1 MRRFLTT
8 LMILLVVLVAGLS
21 ALVLLVNPND
31 FRDYMVKQVAARSG
45 YQLQLDGPLR
55 WHVWP
60 QLSILSGRMS
70 LTAQGATQPLVR
82 ADNMRLDVALLPLLS
97 HQLSVKQVMLKGAVI
112 QLTPQTEA
120 VRSEDA
126 PVAPRDNTLPD
137 LSDDRGWSFDIS
149 SLKVADSVLVFQHE
163 DDEQVTI
170 RNIRLQMEQDPQHRG
185 SFEFSGRVNRDQRDL
200 TISLNGTVDASDYPH
215 DLTAAIE
222 QINWQLQGAD
232 LPKQGIQGQGS
243 FQAQWQE
250 SHKRLSFNQIS
261 LTANDSTLSG
271 QAQVT
276 LTEKPEWQLRLQFPQ
291 LNLDNLIPL
300 NETAN
305 GENQHEDDEQVT
317 IRNIRLQMEQDP
329 QHRGS
334 FEFSGRVN
342 RDQRDLTISLNGT
355 VDASDYPHDL
365 TAAIEQINWQL
376 QGADLPKQGIQGQG
390 SFQAQ
395 WQESHKRLSFNQIS
409 LTANDSTLSGQA
421 QVTLTEKPE
430 WQLRLQFPQLNLDN
444 LIPLNETANGE
455 NGAAQQGQSQST
467 LPRPVISSRIDEPA
481 YQGLQ
486 GFTADILL
494 QASNVRWRGM
504 NFTDVATQMTNK
516 SGLLEI
522 TQLQGKL
529 NGGQVSLPG
538 TLDATSINPRINFQP
553 RLENVE
559 IGTILKAFNYP
570 ISLTG
575 KMSLAGD
582 FSGADIDADAF
593 RHNWQGQA
601 HVEMTDTRMEGM
613 NFQQMIQQAVERNGG
628 DVKAAENFDN
638 VTRLDRFTTD
648 LTLKDGVVTLNDM
661 QGQSP
666 VLALTGEGM
675 LNLADQTCDTQF
687 DIRVVGGWNG
697 ESKLIDFL
705 KETPVPLR
713 VYGNWQQLNYS
724 LQVDQLLRKHL
735 QDEAK
740 RRLNDWAER
749 NKDSRNGKDVKKLLE
764 KM

>member
-1 MRRFLTT
+1 MRRFLTM
-8 LMILLVVLVAGLS
+8 LMILLVVLVAGFS

-60 QLSILSGRMS
+60 QLSILSGRTI
-70 LTAQGATQPLVR
+70 LTAQGASQPLVR
-82 ADNMRLDVALLPLLS
+82 ADNMRLDVALWPLLS

-112 QLTPQTEA
+112 QLTPETEA

-126 PVAPRDNTLPD
+126 PVAPKDNTLPD
-137 LSDDRGWSFDIS
+137 NAEDRGWSFDIA
-149 SLKVADSVLVFQHE
+149 SLRVSDSVLVFQHE
-163 DDEQVTI
+163 DDEQVTV
-170 RNIRLQMEQDPQHRG
+170 RDIRLQMEQDSQHRG

-200 TISLNGTVDASDYPH
+200 SLSLKGTVDASDYPH
-215 DLTAAIE
+215 DLTADIQ
-222 QINWQLQGAD
+222 QIDWQLQGAD
-232 LPKQGIQGQGS
+232 LPKQGIQGHGQ
-243 FQAQWQE
+243 FRAQWQE
-250 SHKRLSFNQIS
+250 AQKRLSFEQIN
-261 LTANDSTLSG
+261 LTANDSNLTG
-271 QAQVT
+271 QAQVA
-276 LTEKPEWQLRLQFPQ
+276 LLEKPEWLLRLQFAQ
-291 LNLDNLIPL
+291 LNLDNLLPM
-300 NETAN
+300 NDVMTTQN
-305 GENQHEDDEQVT
+305 GV
-317 IRNIRLQMEQDP
+317 
-329 QHRGS
+329 
-334 FEFSGRVN
+334 
-342 RDQRDLTISLNGT
+342 
-355 VDASDYPHDL
+355 
-365 TAAIEQINWQL
+365 
-376 QGADLPKQGIQGQG
+376 
-390 SFQAQ
+390 
-395 WQESHKRLSFNQIS
+395 
-409 LTANDSTLSGQA
+409 
-421 QVTLTEKPE
+421 
-430 WQLRLQFPQLNLDN
+430 
-444 LIPLNETANGE
+444 
-455 NGAAQQGQSQST
+455 AQQGQNQPT

-481 YQGLQ
+481 YQGLK
-486 GFTADILL
+486 GFAADILL
-494 QASNVRWRGM
+494 QANNVRWRGM
-504 NFTDVATQMTNK
+504 DFADVTAQMTNK
-516 SGLLEI
+516 AGLLEI
-522 TQLQGKL
+522 IQLQGKL
-529 NGGQVSLPG
+529 NQGVVSLPG
-538 TLDATSINPRINFQP
+538 TLDATASHPRIVFHP

-559 IGTILKAFNYP
+559 IGSILNAFNYP

-582 FSGADIDADAF
+582 FSGADIDAEAF
-593 RHNWQGQA
+593 RRNWQGQA

-638 VTRLDRFTTD
+638 VTRLDHFSTD
-648 LTLKDGVVTLNDM
+648 LTLDNGVVTLDDM
-661 QGQSP
+661 QGESP
-666 VLALTGEGM
+666 MLALSGAGT
-675 LNLADQTCDTQF
+675 LNLAEQTCDTQF

>member
-8 LMILLVVLVAGLS
+8 LMILLVVLVAGFS

-60 QLSILSGRMS
+60 QLSILSGRTI
-70 LTAQGATQPLVR
+70 LTAQGASQPLVR
-82 ADNMRLDVALLPLLS
+82 ADNMRLDVALWPLLS

-112 QLTPQTEA
+112 QLTPETEA

-126 PVAPRDNTLPD
+126 PVAPKDNTLPD
-137 LSDDRGWSFDIS
+137 NAEDRGWSFDIA
-149 SLKVADSVLVFQHE
+149 SLRVSDSVLVFQHE
-163 DDEQVTI
+163 DDEQVTV
-170 RNIRLQMEQDPQHRG
+170 RDIRLQMEQDSQHRG

-200 TISLNGTVDASDYPH
+200 SLSLKGTVDASDYPH
-215 DLTAAIE
+215 DLTADIQ
-222 QINWQLQGAD
+222 QIDWQLQGAD
-232 LPKQGIQGQGS
+232 LPKQGIQGHGQ
-243 FQAQWQE
+243 FRAQWQE
-250 SHKRLSFNQIS
+250 AQKRLSFEQIN
-261 LTANDSTLSG
+261 LTANDSNLTG
-271 QAQVT
+271 QAQVA
-276 LTEKPEWQLRLQFPQ
+276 LLEKPEWLLRLQFAQ
-291 LNLDNLIPL
+291 LNLDNLLPM
-300 NETAN
+300 NDVMTTQN
-305 GENQHEDDEQVT
+305 GV
-317 IRNIRLQMEQDP
+317 
-329 QHRGS
+329 
-334 FEFSGRVN
+334 
-342 RDQRDLTISLNGT
+342 
-355 VDASDYPHDL
+355 
-365 TAAIEQINWQL
+365 
-376 QGADLPKQGIQGQG
+376 
-390 SFQAQ
+390 
-395 WQESHKRLSFNQIS
+395 
-409 LTANDSTLSGQA
+409 
-421 QVTLTEKPE
+421 
-430 WQLRLQFPQLNLDN
+430 
-444 LIPLNETANGE
+444 
-455 NGAAQQGQSQST
+455 AQQGQNQPT

-481 YQGLQ
+481 YQGLK
-486 GFTADILL
+486 GFAADILL
-494 QASNVRWRGM
+494 QANNVRWRGM
-504 NFTDVATQMTNK
+504 DFADVTAQMTNK
-516 SGLLEI
+516 AGLLEI
-522 TQLQGKL
+522 IQLQGKL
-529 NGGQVSLPG
+529 NQGVVSLPG
-538 TLDATSINPRINFQP
+538 TLDATASHPRIVFHP

-559 IGTILKAFNYP
+559 IGSILNAFNYP

-582 FSGADIDADAF
+582 FSGADIDAEAF
-593 RHNWQGQA
+593 RRNWQGQA

-638 VTRLDRFTTD
+638 VTRLDHFSTD
-648 LTLKDGVVTLNDM
+648 LTLDNGVVTLDDM
-661 QGQSP
+661 QGESP
-666 VLALTGEGM
+666 MLALSGAGT
-675 LNLADQTCDTQF
+675 LNLAEQTCDTQF

>member
-8 LMILLVVLVAGLS
+8 LMILLVVLVAGFS

-60 QLSILSGRMS
+60 QLSILSGRTI
-70 LTAQGATQPLVR
+70 LTAQGASQPLVR
-82 ADNMRLDVALLPLLS
+82 ADNMRLDVALWPLLS

-112 QLTPQTEA
+112 QLTPETEA

-126 PVAPRDNTLPD
+126 PVAPKDNTLPD
-137 LSDDRGWSFDIS
+137 NAEDRGWSFDIA
-149 SLKVADSVLVFQHE
+149 SLRVSDSVLVFQHE
-163 DDEQVTI
+163 DDEQVTV
-170 RNIRLQMEQDPQHRG
+170 RDIRLQMEQDSQHRG

-200 TISLNGTVDASDYPH
+200 SLSLKGTVDASDYPH
-215 DLTAAIE
+215 DLTADIQ
-222 QINWQLQGAD
+222 QIDWQLQGAD
-232 LPKQGIQGQGS
+232 LPKQGIQGHGQ
-243 FQAQWQE
+243 FRAQWQE
-250 SHKRLSFNQIS
+250 AQKRLSFEQIN
-261 LTANDSTLSG
+261 LTANDSNLTG
-271 QAQVT
+271 QAQVA
-276 LTEKPEWQLRLQFPQ
+276 LLEKPEWLLRLQFAQ
-291 LNLDNLIPL
+291 LNLDNLLPM
-300 NETAN
+300 NDVMTTQN
-305 GENQHEDDEQVT
+305 GV
-317 IRNIRLQMEQDP
+317 
-329 QHRGS
+329 
-334 FEFSGRVN
+334 
-342 RDQRDLTISLNGT
+342 
-355 VDASDYPHDL
+355 
-365 TAAIEQINWQL
+365 
-376 QGADLPKQGIQGQG
+376 
-390 SFQAQ
+390 
-395 WQESHKRLSFNQIS
+395 
-409 LTANDSTLSGQA
+409 
-421 QVTLTEKPE
+421 
-430 WQLRLQFPQLNLDN
+430 
-444 LIPLNETANGE
+444 
-455 NGAAQQGQSQST
+455 AQQGQNQPT

-481 YQGLQ
+481 YQGLK
-486 GFTADILL
+486 GFAADILL
-494 QASNVRWRGM
+494 QANNVRWRGM
-504 NFTDVATQMTNK
+504 DFADVTAQMTNK
-516 SGLLEI
+516 AGLLEI
-522 TQLQGKL
+522 IQLQGKL
-529 NGGQVSLPG
+529 NQGVVSLPG
-538 TLDATSINPRINFQP
+538 TLDATASHPRIVFHP

-559 IGTILKAFNYP
+559 IGTILNAFNYP

-582 FSGADIDADAF
+582 FSGADIDANAF
-593 RHNWQGQA
+593 RHIWQGTA
-601 HVEMTDTRMEGM
+601 HVEMADTRMGGM

-638 VTRLDRFTTD
+638 VTRLDHFSTD
-648 LTLKDGVVTLNDM
+648 LTLDNGVVTLDDM
-661 QGQSP
+661 QGESP
-666 VLALTGEGM
+666 MLALSGAGT

>member
-60 QLSILSGRMS
+60 QLSILSGRMI
-70 LTAQGATQPLVR
+70 LTANGASQPLVR
-82 ADNMRLDVALLPLLS
+82 ADNMRLDVALWPLLS

-112 QLTPQTEA
+112 QLTPETEA

-126 PVAPRDNTLPD
+126 PIAPKDTTLPD
-137 LSDDRGWSFDIS
+137 DAEDRGWSFDIA
-149 SLKVADSVLVFQHE
+149 SLRVSDSVLVFQHE
-163 DDEQVTI
+163 NDEQVTV
-170 RNIRLQMEQDPQHRG
+170 RDIRLQMEQDPQHRG

-200 TISLNGTVDASDYPH
+200 TLALKGTVDASDYPH
-215 DLTAAIE
+215 DLTADIQ
-222 QINWQLQGAD
+222 QIDWQLQGAD
-232 LPKQGIQGQGS
+232 LPKQGIQGHGQ
-243 FQAQWQE
+243 FRTQWQE
-250 SHKRLSFNQIS
+250 AQKRLSFEQIN
-261 LTANDSTLSG
+261 LTANDSNLTG
-271 QAQVT
+271 QAQVA
-276 LTEKPEWQLRLQFPQ
+276 LLEKPEWLLRLQFAQ
-291 LNLDNLIPL
+291 LNLDNLLPM
-300 NETAN
+300 NEVMTKQN
-305 GENQHEDDEQVT
+305 GV
-317 IRNIRLQMEQDP
+317 
-329 QHRGS
+329 
-334 FEFSGRVN
+334 
-342 RDQRDLTISLNGT
+342 
-355 VDASDYPHDL
+355 
-365 TAAIEQINWQL
+365 
-376 QGADLPKQGIQGQG
+376 
-390 SFQAQ
+390 
-395 WQESHKRLSFNQIS
+395 
-409 LTANDSTLSGQA
+409 
-421 QVTLTEKPE
+421 
-430 WQLRLQFPQLNLDN
+430 
-444 LIPLNETANGE
+444 
-455 NGAAQQGQSQST
+455 AQQGQSQPT

-481 YQGLQ
+481 YQGLK
-486 GFTADILL
+486 GFAADILL
-494 QASNVRWRGM
+494 QANNVRWRGM
-504 NFTDVATQMTNK
+504 DFADVTAQMTNK
-516 SGLLEI
+516 AGLLEI
-522 TQLQGKL
+522 IQLQGKL
-529 NGGQVSLPG
+529 NDGVVSLPG
-538 TLDATSINPRINFQP
+538 TLDATASHPRIVFHP

-559 IGTILKAFNYP
+559 IGTILNAFNYP

-582 FSGADIDADAF
+582 FSGADIDANAF
-593 RHNWQGQA
+593 RHTWLGTA
-601 HVEMTDTRMEGM
+601 HVEMADTRMEGM

-638 VTRLDRFTTD
+638 VTRLDSFTTD

-666 VLALTGEGM
+666 VLALSGAGT

-687 DIRVVGGWNG
+687 DIRVIGGWNG

>member
-1 MRRFLTT
+1 M
-8 LMILLVVLVAGLS
+8 
-21 ALVLLVNPND
+21 
-31 FRDYMVKQVAARSG
+31 
-45 YQLQLDGPLR
+45 
-55 WHVWP
+55 
-60 QLSILSGRMS
+60 
-70 LTAQGATQPLVR
+70 
-82 ADNMRLDVALLPLLS
+82 
-97 HQLSVKQVMLKGAVI
+97 
-112 QLTPQTEA
+112 
-120 VRSEDA
+120 
-126 PVAPRDNTLPD
+126 
-137 LSDDRGWSFDIS
+137 
-149 SLKVADSVLVFQHE
+149 
-163 DDEQVTI
+163 
-170 RNIRLQMEQDPQHRG
+170 
-185 SFEFSGRVNRDQRDL
+185 
-200 TISLNGTVDASDYPH
+200 
-215 DLTAAIE
+215 AAIE

-243 FQAQWQE
+243 FQVQWQE

-291 LNLDNLIPL
+291 LNLDNLIP
-300 NETAN
+300 
-305 GENQHEDDEQVT
+305 
-317 IRNIRLQMEQDP
+317 
-329 QHRGS
+329 
-334 FEFSGRVN
+334 F
-342 RDQRDLTISLNGT
+342 
-355 VDASDYPHDL
+355 
-365 TAAIEQINWQL
+365 
-376 QGADLPKQGIQGQG
+376 
-390 SFQAQ
+390 
-395 WQESHKRLSFNQIS
+395 
-409 LTANDSTLSGQA
+409 
-421 QVTLTEKPE
+421 
-430 WQLRLQFPQLNLDN
+430 
-444 LIPLNETANGE
+444 NETANGE
-455 NGAAQQGQSQST
+455 NGAAQQGLSQST

-666 VLALTGEGM
+666 MLALSGAGT
-675 LNLADQTCDTQF
+675 LNLAEQTCDTQF

>member
-70 LTAQGATQPLVR
+70 LPAQGASQPLVR

-185 SFEFSGRVNRDQRDL
+185 SFEFSGRVNRDQR
-200 TISLNGTVDASDYPH
+200 N
-215 DLTAAIE
+215 
-222 QINWQLQGAD
+222 
-232 LPKQGIQGQGS
+232 
-243 FQAQWQE
+243 
-250 SHKRLSFNQIS
+250 
-261 LTANDSTLSG
+261 
-271 QAQVT
+271 
-276 LTEKPEWQLRLQFPQ
+276 
-291 LNLDNLIPL
+291 
-300 NETAN
+300 
-305 GENQHEDDEQVT
+305 
-317 IRNIRLQMEQDP
+317 
-329 QHRGS
+329 
-334 FEFSGRVN
+334 
-342 RDQRDLTISLNGT
+342 LTISLNGT

-522 TQLQGKL
+522 IQLQGKL
-529 NGGQVSLPG
+529 NQGVVSLPG
-538 TLDATSINPRINFQP
+538 TLDATASNPRIVFHP

-559 IGTILKAFNYP
+559 IGSILNAFNYP

-582 FSGADIDADAF
+582 FSGADIDAEAF
-593 RHNWQGQA
+593 RRNWQGQA

-638 VTRLDRFTTD
+638 VTRLDHFSTD
-648 LTLKDGVVTLNDM
+648 LTLDNGVVTLDDM
-661 QGQSP
+661 QGESP
-666 VLALTGEGM
+666 MLALSGAGT